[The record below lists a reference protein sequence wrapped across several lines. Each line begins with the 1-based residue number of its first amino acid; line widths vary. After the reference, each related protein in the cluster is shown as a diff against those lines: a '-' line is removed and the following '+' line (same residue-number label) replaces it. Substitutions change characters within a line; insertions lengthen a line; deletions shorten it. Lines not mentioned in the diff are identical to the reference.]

1 MNDFDITSTIRLIP
15 NEHATLCAVCSE
27 NESDSVTC
35 ANLDTMRK
43 FAIISRSNFDYL
55 IEIKTMRCVKFTMPI
70 VLNAHSH
77 AIDSQRKT
85 L

>member
-1 MNDFDITSTIRLIP
+1 MLHYVQYAQRMKAILSL
-15 NEHATLCAVCSE
+15 
-27 NESDSVTC
+27 

-43 FAIISRSNFDYL
+43 VAIISRSNFDYL
-55 IEIKTMRCVKFTMPI
+55 IEIKTMRCVKFAMPI